1 MKQVMGRNKQP
12 TVTKGSS
19 HTTPDP
25 GADRLM
31 PDDVASYVSH
41 IRALIVAGNLR
52 MASKSLN
59 GFRVRFGEKWVDLP
73 EIREIETQIMRMK
86 ALTGK

>member
-1 MKQVMGRNKQP
+1 MGRNKQP
-12 TVTKGSS
+12 AATKGSS

-52 MASKSLN
+52 MANKSLES
-59 GFRVRFGEKWVDLP
+59 FRLRFGEKWVDLS
-73 EIREIETQIMRMK
+73 EIREIETQVKRMK
-86 ALTGK
+86 ALSGK